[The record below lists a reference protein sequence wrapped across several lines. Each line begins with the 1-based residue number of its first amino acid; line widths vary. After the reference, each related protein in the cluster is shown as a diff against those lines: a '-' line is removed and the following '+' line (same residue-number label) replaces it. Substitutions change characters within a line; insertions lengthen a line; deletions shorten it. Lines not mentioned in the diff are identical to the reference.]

1 MDRVFLRMTMSAR
14 PFVLRKNKRIAR
26 VDARAIVMMLAM
38 FVVAMT
44 THLPAFSRDIPERC
58 KEFLEYGLP
67 DTHGALLCRTGFAL
81 AHDETKKAP
90 LWVAQRMTPERLV
103 NRVSRRDRF
112 VPDPELPKGK
122 RAELDDC
129 RNSGYDRGH
138 MAPAAD
144 MRWSA
149 QAMEESFYLSNMAP
163 QVGPGMNRGIWSDIE
178 STIRKWVASRGELF
192 IYTGPI
198 YDTVTPSRI
207 GPNQVA
213 VPTHFYKVVFDPVR
227 VDTIAFVV
235 PNAPQP
241 NRRIEEFITS
251 VRDIETRTGLNFLS
265 NINPAVQRLIEEAVA
280 AGLW

>member
-1 MDRVFLRMTMSAR
+1 MSAR
-14 PFVLRKNKRIAR
+14 PFVLRKSKRIAR
-26 VDARAIVMMLAM
+26 VNARAIVMMLAV

-44 THLPAFSRDIPERC
+44 TPLPAFARDIPERC

-67 DTHGALLCRTGFAL
+67 DTQGALLCRTGFAL

-112 VPDPELPKGK
+112 APDPELPKGK
-122 RAELDDC
+122 RAELDDY

-178 STIRKWVASRGELF
+178 STIRKWVASRRELF

-198 YDTVTPSRI
+198 YDTLTPSRI

>member
-1 MDRVFLRMTMSAR
+1 MSMSAR
-14 PFVLRKNKRIAR
+14 PSALRKNSRWLHWLA
-26 VDARAIVMMLAM
+26 APLAIVALLGAPYGASAQD
-38 FVVAMT
+38 V
-44 THLPAFSRDIPERC
+44 SERC

-67 DTHGALLCRTGFAL
+67 TPQGALLCRTGFAL
-81 AHDETKKAP
+81 AHDDTKKAP
-90 LWVAQRMTPERLV
+90 LWVAQRMTPDRLV
-103 NRVSRRDRF
+103 QRVARKDRF
-112 VPDPELPKGK
+112 IPDPDLPKGK
-122 RAELDDC
+122 RAELDDY
-129 RNSGYDRGH
+129 RGSGYDRGH

-163 QVGPGMNRGIWSDIE
+163 QVGPGMNRGIWATIE
-178 STIRKWVASRGELF
+178 EAIRRWVSTRGELF

-198 YDTVTPSRI
+198 YETTSPARI

-235 PNAPQP
+235 PNAPHP

-251 VRDIETRTGLNFLS
+251 VRDIEVRTGLNFL
-265 NINPAVQRLIEEAVA
+265 NRINPAVQALIEEAVA